1 MAQVYFH
8 CFTSRG
14 MLVDRQGASFDDLI
28 EAREGAAG
36 VARSMLTTP
45 NLKDCRDWILH
56 VSDEAGEEIF
66 VLPFAFVL
74 GTLQREQARSSKPL
88 HFVASAKV
96 LLMPR

>member
-8 CFTSRG
+8 CFTDRG
-14 MLVDRQGASFDDLI
+14 MWIDRQGASFDDLI
-28 EAREGAAG
+28 EAREGAAA
-36 VARSMLTTP
+36 VVRSMLTKP
-45 NLKDCRDWILH
+45 NLKVFRDWILH

-74 GTLQREQARSSKPL
+74 GTLQREQAESSQPL
-88 HFVASAKV
+88 HCAASAKV

>member
-1 MAQVYFH
+1 VAQIYFH

-14 MLVDRQGASFDDLI
+14 MLIDRQGVSFDDLI
-28 EAREGAAG
+28 EARKGAAA
-36 VARSMLTTP
+36 VVRSMLTTP
-45 NLKDCRDWILH
+45 NLKDLRDWVLH

-74 GTLQREQARSSKPL
+74 GTLQRDQATSSEPL
-88 HFVASAKV
+88 HRAASAKV